1 MLVLVTDGRAN
12 VSLASDPG
20 KSPIQEAIE
29 IAHQLRNAGI
39 FSLIIDTEEGVVR
52 TGLSRLLAEEL
63 NGTYVELSQLEGKL
77 VERTVRS
84 ALKQL
89 RNPH

>member
-12 VSLASDPG
+12 VSLASNSG

-77 VERTVRS
+77 VEHTVRS

-89 RNPH
+89 RHP